1 MNDLLLWV
9 VIVFAIGFD
18 FTNGFHDTAN
28 AVATSVSTRA
38 LAPRTA
44 VLIAA
49 VMNLAGAFAWTAVA
63 DTVGNGLLNGE
74 VSLHVLLAALLGAI
88 VWNLVTWRLG
98 LPSSSSHALIGGL
111 VGAAVAGGGTAAV
124 DWGGIW
130 HKVIVPA
137 AESPLI
143 GFVLAVPCALD
154 PVGIP
159 PRAAGSA
166 DRSFRH
172 LQIASGTL
180 MAFLHGTNDAQKT
193 MGVIA
198 LALYSTHHIS
208 SFYIPWYV
216 KLGAGLALGIGTYV
230 GGWRIMR
237 TMGTRITKLEPHQ
250 GFAAQTTASLVLWFT
265 ARNGFPIS
273 TTQVIAG
280 SVMGAGATTKL
291 SAVRWG
297 VAANIVVAWVLTL
310 PRPRWWRPGCTR
322 CWRPSPESSHRPPT
336 TAGPLPRFG
345 DVHAG
350 GVSLALGVVVTG
362 SSRVLSHADDS
373 HPGDRRPVR
382 DIVAELAEVEGDAL
396 PAAACRALA
405 DVLPLDEARFV
416 TIDGEIGSWA
426 RGRDRRRSIRRHSVQ
441 TAVSGATERPLQWR
455 DGTRRCSQCPSA
467 AAAAG
472 WRCCWDPPP
481 PATSSAPASCT
492 RVSWSRPQRPKRT
505 PPAARRAPRPRRW
518 TTPAPRP
525 KSAGRWWTPQ
535 GGARFDAC
543 RVYLPAAGDNRV
555 AAGGAVRDR
564 PGALAE
570 AAIDA
575 ACAPGVGGGRT
586 GDAGRPSP
594 PDPQHP
600 HRAARLQDH
609 RVIIRRRVV
618 TGGAR
623 CWWTRRPRRW

>member
-9 VIVFAIGFD
+9 VIVFAIAFD

-49 VMNLAGAFAWTAVA
+49 VMNLVGAFAWTAVA
-63 DTVGNGLLNGE
+63 DTVGNGLLNGA

-88 VWNLVTWRLG
+88 SWNLVTWRLG

-143 GFVLAVPCALD
+143 GFVLAGAVVLAILWGFRTVRPAPLT
-154 PVGIP
+154 
-159 PRAAGSA
+159 
-166 DRSFRH
+166 RSFRH

-198 LALYSTHHIS
+198 LALYSTHHID

-297 VAANIVVAWVLTL
+297 VAANIVVAWV
-310 PRPRWWRPGCTR
+310 
-322 CWRPSPESSHRPPT
+322 
-336 TAGPLPRFG
+336 
-345 DVHAG
+345 
-350 GVSLALGVVVTG
+350 VT
-362 SSRVLSHADDS
+362 
-373 HPGDRRPVR
+373 
-382 DIVAELAEVEGDAL
+382 L
-396 PAAACRALA
+396 PAAAL
-405 DVLPLDEARFV
+405 
-416 TIDGEIGSWA
+416 
-426 RGRDRRRSIRRHSVQ
+426 
-441 TAVSGATERPLQWR
+441 
-455 DGTRRCSQCPSA
+455 
-467 AAAAG
+467 
-472 WRCCWDPPP
+472 
-481 PATSSAPASCT
+481 
-492 RVSWSRPQRPKRT
+492 
-505 PPAARRAPRPRRW
+505 
-518 TTPAPRP
+518 
-525 KSAGRWWTPQ
+525 
-535 GGARFDAC
+535 
-543 RVYLPAAGDNRV
+543 V
-555 AAGGAVRDR
+555 AAGLY
-564 PGALAE
+564 ALL
-570 AAIDA
+570 
-575 ACAPGVGGGRT
+575 APFT
-586 GDAGRPSP
+586 
-594 PDPQHP
+594 
-600 HRAARLQDH
+600 
-609 RVIIRRRVV
+609 
-618 TGGAR
+618 
-623 CWWTRRPRRW
+623 